1 MCTSVQDKYVSNHLW
16 PDNNYLVSYVDAW
29 FNMLLRHLMPWAT
42 FEVIYMSWQTC
53 HKQKCKLRLN
63 ALKKSKKV
71 FDLTC
76 IGCSG
81 RGVGAVGTVCAIRG
95 VETKVVWLCIIWHS
109 ARGAAVVLVRA
120 ELAKRRPCAMA
131 RLLAVVIAAVRRRGH
146 WESRGLLRFVQAVV
160 VAWGN
165 LVRMHISI

>member
-1 MCTSVQDKYVSNHLW
+1 MCARLCKTSMCLIISDQIIIILSVMWMRDS
-16 PDNNYLVSYVDAW
+16 
-29 FNMLLRHLMPWAT
+29 
-42 FEVIYMSWQTC
+42 TC
-53 HKQKCKLRLN
+53 CSDIFCHEQVLKFGHKQKRQLHLN
-63 ALKKSKKV
+63 ALKPSKTY
-71 FDLTC
+71 LTC
-76 IGCSG
+76 IGCSR
-81 RGVGAVGTVCAIRG
+81 RGVGAVGTVCAKRG

-120 ELAKRRPCAMA
+120 ELAKWRPCAMA